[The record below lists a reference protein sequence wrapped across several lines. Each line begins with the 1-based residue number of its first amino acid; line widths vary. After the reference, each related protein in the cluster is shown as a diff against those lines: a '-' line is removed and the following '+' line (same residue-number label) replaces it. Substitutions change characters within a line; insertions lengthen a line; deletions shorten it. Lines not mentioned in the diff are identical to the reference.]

1 MISEG
6 QFERFFEALQEHFED
21 TKISL
26 NSIALQLGEIAAA
39 INAQNVQPEPEP
51 EPEPEVTDGD
61 QGVQS

>member
-26 NSIALQLGEIAAA
+26 NSISLQLGGIAAA

-51 EPEPEVTDGD
+51 EPEPEVTDGE
-61 QGVQS
+61 QGVQA

>member
-26 NSIALQLGEIAAA
+26 NSISLQLGEIAAA

-51 EPEPEVTDGD
+51 EPEPEVTDGE
-61 QGVQS
+61 QGVQA

>member
-26 NSIALQLGEIAAA
+26 NSISLSLVEIAAA
-39 INAQNVQPEPEP
+39 INAQNIQPV
-51 EPEPEVTDGD
+51 PEVTDGD
-61 QGVQS
+61 QGVQA